1 MNKLFSLFVVFL
13 SLLSIT
19 SCEKDDSSKPIYLNV
34 NGPDG
39 KPAATSITITE
50 GAELATPNNLP
61 CSPTENG
68 ISKNPQPT
76 LG

>member
-50 GAELATPNNLP
+50 GAGYSEQFTLQ
-61 CSPTENG
+61 SNG
-68 ISKNPQPT
+68 K
-76 LG
+76 